1 MFKRK
6 SGFEKE
12 ETTEG
17 TEPIT
22 EQEEEVPQRWGV
34 AWEDKENTTQQNDL
48 ITADVEMKSA
58 SANAS
63 SIFDII

>member
-12 ETTEG
+12 ETSEG

-34 AWEDKENTTQQNDL
+34 AWQDKENTTQQNDC
-48 ITADVEMKSA
+48 TADVEMKSA